1 MAFTRVTSS
10 EIGST
15 PYRLVVDI
23 EILFSGA
30 TSYVEGSGIIV
41 GNNDI
46 LTASHVLYSANRTI
60 QDIRLYAGRSD
71 VSGSDAYFYF
81 YSGEAQYDFN
91 PVGNADGTIPFDQVG
106 NDYAIIGITEPIG
119 GILGFAT
126 MSSSSFIGQITT
138 VSGYGSNVDIDVLTS
153 DTSGTTT
160 NIDRTTNIIRY
171 TNEASPGNSGGPV
184 FQTINGE
191 LAVVGVVSGA
201 GGYGALLDTETIAAI
216 NALINSNDTLLT
228 GSDITTIVDS
238 DTDDTLFGTDGF
250 DLLNGGAGDDILTA
264 SGGNDLLVGG
274 SGADVALYSV
284 ARDSALVII
293 EPDRTL
299 VTINSETDS
308 LTTIERIT
316 FSDGTLVLDVENDI
330 AATVYRLYG
339 AAFDRPPDN
348 VGFSWN
354 VAALEERGLSL
365 KQLADAFLQSAE
377 FIELYGADVSVS
389 TYVGLLYNNVLDR
402 APDAGGLEAWTS
414 NLDADV
420 IDRTDALLGFSDSQE
435 NINAVVSDISAQGIW
450 LI

>member
-91 PVGNADGTIPFDQVG
+91 PVGNTDGTIPFDQVG

-348 VGFSWN
+348 VGLSWN

-377 FIELYGADVSVS
+377 FIELYGEDVSVS

>member
-91 PVGNADGTIPFDQVG
+91 PVGNTDGTIPFDQVG

-348 VGFSWN
+348 VGLSWN